1 MIKKFFEWV
10 ISPMGRVAVLIGAL
24 ALFSLAA
31 YGISESQ
38 KSPEQPIQFT
48 HKLHIGLGVQCL
60 YCHPGALRGP
70 SPGLPTIT
78 KCWGCHQQVAKTQ
91 TSDRLKPMRD
101 RIDPATNQPM
111 EGFVW
116 IPVAQVPDFVH
127 FTHRPHIAA
136 GLNCENCHGDL
147 SKMEIYENP
156 QVLNMGWC
164 INCHKKRTEDNL
176 TNNPNSESAVSATLQ
191 EKRIKLTDCGT
202 CHY

>member
-1 MIKKFFEWV
+1 MVKKFFEWV

-38 KSPEQPIQFT
+38 KSPPQPLEFRHDVHLT
-48 HKLHIGLGVQCL
+48 RGVQCL

-78 KCWGCHQQVAKTQ
+78 KCWGCHQQLEITKT
-91 TSDRLKPMRD
+91 SERLEPMLKAIED
-101 RIDPATNQPM
+101 GTN
-111 EGFVW
+111 FVW

-136 GLNCENCHGDL
+136 GVNCEDCHGDV

-164 INCHKKRTEDNL
+164 LNCHKNRTEDNAI
-176 TNNPNSESAVSATLQ
+176 NNPKTDPQVSALLA
-191 EKRIKLTDCGT
+191 EKRVKLIDCGT

>member
-24 ALFSLAA
+24 AVFSLAV
-31 YGISESQ
+31 YGVSASQ

-48 HKLHIGLGVQCL
+48 HKLHVGLGVQCL

-70 SPGLPTIT
+70 SPGLPTIN
-78 KCWGCHQQVAKTQ
+78 KCWGCHQQVAKTL
-91 TSDRLKPMRD
+91 TSDLLKPMRD
-101 RIDPATNQPM
+101 RIDPATGQPK

-136 GLNCENCHGDL
+136 GVNCEDCHGDMT
-147 SKMEIYENP
+147 KVTIAENP
-156 QVLNMGWC
+156 QIMNMGWC
-164 INCHKKRTEDNL
+164 LNCHKQKAGED
-176 TNNPNSESAVSATLQ
+176 E
-191 EKRIKLTDCGT
+191 EKLIKLTDCGT

>member
-1 MIKKFFEWV
+1 MIKKSFEWV

-38 KSPEQPIQFT
+38 KSPAQPIEFT
-48 HKLHIGLGVQCL
+48 HKLHVNLGVQCL

-70 SPGLPTIT
+70 SPGLPTQN
-78 KCWGCHQQVAKTQ
+78 KCWGCHQQVTKTFE
-91 TSDRLKPMRD
+91 SEKLAVLVEYVKENKP
-101 RIDPATNQPM
+101 IPW
-111 EGFVW
+111 V
-116 IPVAQVPDFVH
+116 PVAQVPDFVH

-136 GLNCENCHGDL
+136 GVNCETCHGDMT
-147 SKMEIYENP
+147 KVEIAENP

-164 INCHKKRTEDNL
+164 LNCHKNRTEDNPQ
-176 TNNPNSESAVSATLQ
+176 NNPKNDPAISALLQ
-191 EKRIKLTDCGT
+191 EKRTKLTDCGT